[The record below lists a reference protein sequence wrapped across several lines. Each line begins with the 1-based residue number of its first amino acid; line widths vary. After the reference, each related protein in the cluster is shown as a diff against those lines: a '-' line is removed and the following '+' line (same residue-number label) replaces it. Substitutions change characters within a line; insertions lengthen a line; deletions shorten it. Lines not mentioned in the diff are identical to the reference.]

1 MAEYQIIISE
11 TEGGKLQVKVPLVSV
26 TPESSI
32 SELVA
37 CLLAQVAESIED
49 QENDNP
55 QGIKQLI
62 YQQININ
69 ANALT

>member
-11 TEGGKLQVKVPLVSV
+11 TESGKLQVKIPLVSV

-37 CLLAQVAESIED
+37 AYLAQVAESIEED
-49 QENDNP
+49 ENEDPN
-55 QGIKQLI
+55 GIKKRI
-62 YQQININ
+62 YQQLMI
-69 ANALT
+69 NALT